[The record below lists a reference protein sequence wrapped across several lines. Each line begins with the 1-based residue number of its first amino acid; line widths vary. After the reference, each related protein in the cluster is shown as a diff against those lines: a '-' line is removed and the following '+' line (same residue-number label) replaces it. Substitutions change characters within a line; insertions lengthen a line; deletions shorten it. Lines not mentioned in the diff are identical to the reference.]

1 MAQADYLIE
10 IRNMSKAYEQDGQ
23 TVRALDDISL
33 RVRQGEFIAV
43 TGPAGAGK
51 STLMQLIGCLE
62 APDTGSYLLD
72 GRDVY
77 DMPDLQLAQIRNQ
90 KIGFIFQEQN
100 MLPTLSLEENLA
112 LPLAYAGIPRADRK
126 ERVDAV
132 LEQMRLTEMRKRLPH
147 MLSRGERQLAAVARA
162 LVNDPSL
169 ILADEPTE
177 ALDPDSM
184 RAVVRCMEEL
194 HAAEKTLLLITH
206 DQDVALCAK
215 RMIEMREGRIVYDN
229 ANVWGGD
236 AE

>member
-126 ERVDAV
+126 ERIDAV
-132 LEQMRLTEMRKRLPH
+132 LEQMRLTERRKRLPH

>member
-132 LEQMRLTEMRKRLPH
+132 LEQMNLTEMRKRLPH

>member
-147 MLSRGERQLAAVARA
+147 MLSRGERQLVAVARA

>member
-126 ERVDAV
+126 ERIDAV
-132 LEQMRLTEMRKRLPH
+132 LEQMNLTEMRKRLPH

>member
-147 MLSRGERQLAAVARA
+147 MMSRGERQLAAVARA

>member
-132 LEQMRLTEMRKRLPH
+132 LEQMNLTERRKRLPH

-215 RMIEMREGRIVYDN
+215 RVIKMQEGRIVYDN

>member
-132 LEQMRLTEMRKRLPH
+132 LEQMRLTERRKRLPH

-215 RMIEMREGRIVYDN
+215 RVIKMQEGRIVYDN
-229 ANVWGGD
+229 AKVWGGD

>member
-132 LEQMRLTEMRKRLPH
+132 LEQMRLTERRKRLPH

-215 RMIEMREGRIVYDN
+215 RVIKMQEGRIVYDN